1 MGGKALTKCA
11 FVCVCVT
18 EAKQSTPVFFH
29 QGFIPRGSS
38 LPCCVLFFFFLF
50 VPLGGHALLLHWSNP
65 RLHFDIQCVH
75 VIPARVFFFLLHC
88 VFPFNLV
95 SVFFAITDLFAS
107 RKLLWNSSISLPQ
120 NTNKISDFLWLCTVD
135 VNDRSW
141 PKSLSDVG
149 VTEWKRKALYSRG
162 TLGEGENYES
172 VITARAIRQFD
183 FHIVK
188 THLGICRVL
197 SCVKLE
203 SFCTRVWGGG
213 QANAV
218 CIMEG
223 AVCILQDHYKSPLFT
238 LCYKPWSM
246 SL

>member
-1 MGGKALTKCA
+1 MEIWVVRPSRNVHL
-11 FVCVCVT
+11 CVCVSL
-18 EAKQSTPVFFH
+18 KQNNRHPCFFIRALSH
-29 QGFIPRGSS
+29 EVQVCRVAS
-38 LPCCVLFFFFLF
+38 FFFFFFYLCLWVDMPSF
-50 VPLGGHALLLHWSNP
+50 CTEVILDYTSISSVCMSFPLA
-65 RLHFDIQCVH
+65 
-75 VIPARVFFFLLHC
+75 FFFFFLHC

-213 QANAV
+213 RR
-218 CIMEG
+218 
-223 AVCILQDHYKSPLFT
+223 LFV
-238 LCYKPWSM
+238 
-246 SL
+246 